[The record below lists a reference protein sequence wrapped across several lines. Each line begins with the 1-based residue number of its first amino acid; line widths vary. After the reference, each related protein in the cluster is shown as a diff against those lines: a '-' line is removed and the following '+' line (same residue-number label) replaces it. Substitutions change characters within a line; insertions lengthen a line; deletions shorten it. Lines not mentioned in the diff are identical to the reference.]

1 MLKAKRGTHFY
12 GEMRYMFIGTITKH
26 RLIGRQVEYLVVCYD
41 QDNHKVRLS
50 LRQADI
56 LAALASDEK
65 LLQQGGGV
73 PDVQTGDAE

>member
-1 MLKAKRGTHFY
+1 M
-12 GEMRYMFIGTITKH
+12 
-26 RLIGRQVEYLVVCYD
+26 RLICVQIEYLVVCYD

-56 LAALASDEK
+56 LAALANDEK

-73 PDVQTGDAE
+73 PDLQTGNAE